1 MIELRKDK
9 IWYDGLDTHPGVDRP
24 WDSVARGLHKFICWG
39 PGDAGA
45 DGSGDGP
52 SLSPFAFGQVD
63 EDLDVVPALAGGLG
77 VGEPNAPAGDPFGV
91 DIEFGEPL
99 PGMTATQAVEATSGA
114 PAVGGLAGLSG
125 IDYSPFPSILSFL
138 GKLALT
144 AIPVVGV
151 PLAAASTVLG
161 GLGTLGKAVGSKS
174 LGSLSEIAPTN
185 VLSSLF
191 SKGLTS
197 LGVPE
202 NVVDFVSSPPINVE
216 ARPTT
221 TDVSIFGIGRGT
233 NNPAVSVPVGTD
245 VIADNVPEDI
255 TQGFSS
261 VKSGISGLVSDVEDF
276 FSQSVEDNPIAVTGG
291 TFDAERAT
299 GGLVS
304 LRDNGGPVVSD
315 AQKAYMNWLAS
326 VGGPSALSKR
336 GLRAG
341 RIDEVITPAGP
352 EYFSYD
358 SGESNQGA
366 LGAGLYDDFVL
377 DYHDFP
383 FAYPEHPDF
392 KRLNALGGGPRN
404 IPQSVAPQ
412 NIVDVTRQSVIAR
425 RLSDE
430 EEERL
435 RRLRRGL
442 PVNVVNAVSAYTGG
456 GIQQLVNQGP
466 TLLDVVNKGMSIP
479 EETIPSQRPQ
489 PFIKGQQ
496 QPGGLRSTNYYTNA
510 MQPASFYA
518 QPQQVRN
525 YGSIY

>member
-9 IWYDGLDTHPGVDRP
+9 IWYDGLDTPPGVDRP
-24 WDSVARGLHKFICWG
+24 WDSVARGLHKFICFG

-45 DGSGDGP
+45 AGGGGGP
-52 SLSPFAFGQVD
+52 SPISAFAFGEVD
-63 EDLDVVPALAGGLG
+63 EDLDEVPALAGGFG
-77 VGEPNAPAGDPFGV
+77 FGTETAPADDPFGV

-114 PAVGGLAGLSG
+114 PAVGGLAGLAG
-125 IDYSPFPSILSFL
+125 TDFSPFPSILSFL
-138 GKLALT
+138 GKLALS
-144 AIPVVGV
+144 AIPVIGV
-151 PLAAASTVLG
+151 PLAVASTVLG

-174 LGSLSEIAPTN
+174 LSSLSEIAPTN

-202 NVVDFVSSPPINVE
+202 NVVDFVNTPPININVT
-216 ARPTT
+216 PTT
-221 TDVSIFGIGRGT
+221 TRGAVLG
-233 NNPAVSVPVGTD
+233 NEVVSVPVGTD
-245 VIADNVPEDI
+245 VITDNVPEDV

-261 VKSGISGLVSDVEDF
+261 IKGGISGLVSDVEDF

-315 AQKAYMNWLAS
+315 AQKAYMNWLDS
-326 VGGPSALSKR
+326 VGGRQALSQR

-358 SGESNQGA
+358 TGESSQAA
-366 LGAGLYDDFVL
+366 LGAGMYDDEDIDPFM
-377 DYHDFP
+377 FP
-383 FAYPEHPDF
+383 FAYPENPAF
-392 KRLNALGGGPRN
+392 RSLNALGGGPRN

-412 NIVDVTRQSVIAR
+412 SIVDVTRQSVIAR

-442 PVNVVNAVSAYTGG
+442 PVVGAYTGG